1 MDTMTSGMREP
12 DTTTSP
18 REPAGRK
25 SVPSLLTGYWAF
37 GQFWGVWVIVVFEFQ
52 RYHAIS
58 DAGIGLQY
66 TLLSTV
72 AIVVMLVIAPRLRQ
86 LPLSITVPLAL
97 GSMSLATLALA
108 VLPSTAIWVGFAL
121 AGVGNGLVDVYLN
134 VAGQRVESATQ
145 RPVLQWMHAMYALGG
160 VTGALAAGVML
171 SAEVDFRV
179 ALLYAATMLAIST
192 VWTVTAVSRERSAPG
207 DGSLLSISALFRYPA
222 LVVPAVVVLASFLI
236 EGSMDAWAGL
246 YLRDQLGASATV
258 AAIVF
263 VAFAASIFIG
273 RLFAGRVLYG
283 MGRRT
288 TIVVAGVGSLIG
300 GMIAVAA
307 NSPFVVGVG
316 FLVLGFTLS
325 AAGPAAFGLAG
336 AETDDPTAAITAVT
350 TVGYTGFVWSPP
362 LLGWIAQTV
371 SLRAAMG
378 VIVVATLGIIGGGLL
393 APQLADDEV

>member
-1 MDTMTSGMREP
+1 MHEP
-12 DTTTSP
+12 GATASLL
-18 REPAGRK
+18 EPAGRR
-25 SVPSLLTGYWAF
+25 SVPSLVAGYWTF
-37 GQFWGVWVIVVFEFQ
+37 GQFWGVWVIAVFEFQ
-52 RYHAIS
+52 RLHGMS
-58 DAGIGLQY
+58 DAGIGLSY
-66 TLLSTV
+66 TLLSIV
-72 AIVVMLVIAPRLRQ
+72 ALVVMLIIAPRMRQ
-86 LPLSITVPLAL
+86 LSLSLTVPLAL
-97 GSMSLATLALA
+97 GSMSIATIALA
-108 VLPSTAIWVGFAL
+108 ALPSSAIWIGFAL

-134 VAGQRVESATQ
+134 VAGQRVESAIR
-145 RPVLQWMHAMYALGG
+145 RPVLQWMHATYALGG
-160 VTGALAAGVML
+160 VTGALAAGVIL
-171 SAEVDFRV
+171 SAGVDFRV
-179 ALLYAATMLAIST
+179 AMAYSAATLAIT
-192 VWTVTAVSRERSAPG
+192 TAWTGAAVPRGRSAAG

-246 YLRDQLGASATV
+246 YLRDELGASATV
-258 AAIVF
+258 AAVVF
-263 VAFAASIFIG
+263 VAFAASMFVG

-283 MGRRT
+283 VGRRT

-307 NSPFVVGVG
+307 NEPIVVGLG

-336 AETDDPTAAITAVT
+336 TQTDDPTAAITAVT

-362 LLGWIAQTV
+362 LLGWVAQTV

-393 APQLADDEV
+393 APRGTGD

>member
-1 MDTMTSGMREP
+1 MRAPEA
-12 DTTTSP
+12 TTSI
-18 REPAGRK
+18 REPAGRR
-25 SVPSLLTGYWAF
+25 SVPSLLAGYWTF

-52 RYHAIS
+52 RLHGLS
-58 DAGIGLQY
+58 DAGIGLSY

-72 AIVVMLVIAPRLRQ
+72 AIVVMLVVAPRLRG
-86 LPLSITVPLAL
+86 LSLSITVPLAL
-97 GSMSLATLALA
+97 GAMAAATIALA
-108 VLPSTAIWVGFAL
+108 ALPSSTIWVGFAL

-134 VAGQRVESATQ
+134 VAGQRVESTIR
-145 RPVLQWMHAMYALGG
+145 RPVLQWMHATYALGG
-160 VTGALAAGVML
+160 VTGAIAAGAIL
-171 SAEVDFRV
+171 SAGMDFRL
-179 ALLYAATMLAIST
+179 ALGYAAAMLAIAT
-192 VWTVTAVSRERSAPG
+192 LWTGASVPRGRSASG

-258 AAIVF
+258 AAMVF
-263 VAFAASIFIG
+263 VAFAASMFVG
-273 RLFAGRVLYG
+273 RLFAGRVLYRV
-283 MGRRT
+283 GRRT

-307 NSPFVVGVG
+307 NDPLVVGLG

-362 LLGWIAQTV
+362 LLGWVAQTV

-378 VIVVATLGIIGGGLL
+378 VMVVATLGIIGGGLL
-393 APQLADDEV
+393 APHEADD